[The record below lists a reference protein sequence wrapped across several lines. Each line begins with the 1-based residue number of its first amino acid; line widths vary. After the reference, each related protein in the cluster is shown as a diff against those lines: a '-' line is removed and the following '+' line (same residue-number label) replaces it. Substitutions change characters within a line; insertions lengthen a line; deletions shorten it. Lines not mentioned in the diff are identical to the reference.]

1 MRLQEEARMKELAM
15 ELDKIKQEKDEEDL
29 EQANQQKAQSGGRR
43 QSRFA
48 ISTVD
53 DNTAGTQMIP
63 DSALLSPNM
72 TWTNNG
78 ASRKLKGIL
87 KKQGEGSNTVHG
99 PSGSQFSPVA
109 SPYQT
114 VSGSG

>member
-1 MRLQEEARMKELAM
+1 MKELAM
-15 ELDKIKQEKDEEDL
+15 ELDKIKQLNEEDET
-29 EQANQQKAQSGGRR
+29 EQINQQKAQAGGRR

-53 DNTAGTQMIP
+53 DSTQIP

-87 KKQGEGSNTVHG
+87 KKQGDGSNTVHG

-114 VSGSG
+114 VSGSRYEKIF